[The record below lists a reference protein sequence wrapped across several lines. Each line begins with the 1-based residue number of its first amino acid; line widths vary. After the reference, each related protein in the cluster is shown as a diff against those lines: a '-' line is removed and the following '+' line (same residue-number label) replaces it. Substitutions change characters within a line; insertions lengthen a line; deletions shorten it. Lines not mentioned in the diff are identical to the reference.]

1 MPEGLADQETFSVAV
16 LLANTQWALRQALA
30 AATDFRRAEFLKL
43 PAPRS
48 EAGKVGSVGYMP
60 CWKCSAHTNISRAA
74 RSWSRQRLHPGP
86 RSCMLRAWSWE
97 QGGGSAR
104 AAVAMAHG
112 CMQTLGFVSLPAG
125 TVRFSSRSGSKSQD
139 LPLASCSG
147 VCLLWTMVHRASQ
160 HPVLDPA
167 PPPDLPQT
175 GRRVSRAWL
184 EWLSSA
190 SSVRPSAWD
199 LAGVEARR
207 VPSADAQLYRMID
220 PVTEGAGS

>member
-1 MPEGLADQETFSVAV
+1 MPEGLADQETFSVSV
-16 LLANTQWALRQALA
+16 LVANTQWALRQALVT
-30 AATDFRRAEFLKL
+30 ATDFRRAGFLKL

-86 RSCMLRAWSWE
+86 WSCMLRAWSWAW
-97 QGGGSAR
+97 GVGSAR
-104 AAVAMAHG
+104 AKVAMACG
-112 CMQTLGFVSLPAG
+112 CMQTLGFVSLPAS
-125 TVRFSSRSGSKSQD
+125 TVRFSSRSGNRSPD
-139 LPLASCSG
+139 LPLASCRG
-147 VCLLWTMVHRASQ
+147 GCLLWTTVHRASQ
-160 HPVLDPA
+160 HPVSDPA
-167 PPPDLPQT
+167 DPPDLPQA
-175 GRRVSRAWL
+175 GRSVFRAWL

-207 VPSADAQLYRMID
+207 VPSADVQLHRMID
-220 PVTEGAGS
+220 PVMEGAGS